1 MNRYPRRIIVTSITV
16 FNCIN
21 YVNTVH
27 QPILRGRYSSLY
39 SSTSIGTYWVCTVY
53 TIKQSPGVVWM

>member
-27 QPILRGRYSSLY
+27 QPILRGTALFIAQRPLEP
-39 SSTSIGTYWVCTVY
+39 IGYVQY
-53 TIKQSPGVVWM
+53 IP